1 MTTDLIP
8 ITPTSSIEQIA
19 DNLGKLKAL
28 AERARE
34 LKKQFDEQL
43 LEYIEANGDVTIGEV
58 RYYAGYEKETKCVNV
73 AGAMLAL
80 LHEVGGDMEVACSH
94 LSSSPLKHGAVKKV
108 LPPEMYDQFFVTSL
122 KPDLKEGK
130 PVKKVLAV
138 KPEFVK

>member
-1 MTTDLIP
+1 MTDIIP

-34 LKKQFDEQL
+34 LKRQFDEQL

-58 RYYAGYEKETKCVNV
+58 RYYAGYEKETKCVD
-73 AGAMLAL
+73 
-80 LHEVGGDMEVACSH
+80 VGGVILH
-94 LSSSPLKHGAVKKV
+94 LLDAVVGDYDALAGFLCANPIKHGAVKKT
-108 LPPEMYDQFFVTSL
+108 LSPEVYDRLFVTSL

-138 KPEFVK
+138 KPEFCK

>member
-1 MTTDLIP
+1 MTEITP

-19 DNLGKLKAL
+19 DNLGRLKAL

-58 RYYAGYEKETKCVNV
+58 RYYAGYEKETKCVDV
-73 AGAMLAL
+73 PGALSCLLFLCGGEMEEFAG
-80 LHEVGGDMEVACSH
+80 V
-94 LSSSPLKHGAVKKV
+94 LSANAIKHGAAKKYM
-108 LPPEMYDQFFVTSL
+108 LPEMYEKHFVTSM

-138 KPEFVK
+138 KPEFCK

>member
-1 MTTDLIP
+1 MTDIIP

-34 LKKQFDEQL
+34 LKRQFDEQL

-73 AGAMLAL
+73 PGALTSLMIHA
-80 LHEVGGDMEVACSH
+80 GGDVEVFCGA
-94 LSSSPLKHGAVKKV
+94 LAANAIKHGAAKKI
-108 LPPEMYDQFFVTSL
+108 LPPDEYDLYFVTSL

-138 KPEFVK
+138 KPEFCK

>member
-1 MTTDLIP
+1 MTDLIP

-34 LKKQFDEQL
+34 LKRQFDEQL

-58 RYYAGYEKETKCVNV
+58 RYYAGYEKETKCVDV
-73 AGAMLAL
+73 SSAL
-80 LHEVGGDMEVACSH
+80 LSLLDATGGSLRYLADT
-94 LSSSPLKHGAVKKV
+94 LSSQPIKHGAAKKLLSPAV
-108 LPPEMYDQFFVTSL
+108 YDELFVTSL

-138 KPEFVK
+138 KPEFCK

>member
-1 MTTDLIP
+1 MTDIIP

-34 LKKQFDEQL
+34 LKRQFDEQL

-58 RYYAGYEKETKCVNV
+58 RYYAGYEKQTKCVDV
-73 AGAMLAL
+73 PGALNAL
-80 LHEVGGDMEVACSH
+80 LY
-94 LSSSPLKHGAVKKV
+94 SSSGSMDALSGFLCSDPIKHGAASKALK
-108 LPPEMYDQFFVTSL
+108 PEEYEEFFVTSM
-122 KPDLKEGK
+122 KPDLKTGK

-138 KPEFVK
+138 KPEFAK